1 MKPTLVILTIL
12 VPLISAVS
20 VPAEDVEM
28 SDYVRTV
35 NELHRGPP
43 VQHSYQ
49 RSNVE
54 TRWISQKLDNFDEN
68 NDNVWDDVRH
78 YNHGFFN
85 REQVTKYH

>member
-1 MKPTLVILTIL
+1 MKPTLVIVTIL
-12 VPLISAVS
+12 VPLISAGS
-20 VPAEDVEM
+20 LPEHFSLEDFN

-68 NDNVWDDVRH
+68 NENVWDDVRH
-78 YNHGFFN
+78 YNHCFLMEN
-85 REQVTKYH
+85 K